1 MEHKKYN
8 QVLFGI
14 DIVKIIE
21 ERVREMAKTHW
32 KTDSCPPKFW
42 VSLNNEDDRNQSI
55 LLTISHNGFKF
66 TETLFPRKKMVYGYD
81 SILSHMVEL
90 YNRTM

>member
-1 MEHKKYN
+1 MEA
-8 QVLFGI
+8 I
-14 DIVKIIE
+14 DINQNLIDIIDNAVQWIAQQRWPKE
-21 ERVREMAKTHW
+21 EFA
-32 KTDSCPPKFW
+32 PKFW

-66 TETLFPRKKMVYGYD
+66 TETLFPRKKMVYGYT
-81 SILSHMVEL
+81 SILDHMVEL

>member
-1 MEHKKYN
+1 MEA
-8 QVLFGI
+8 I
-14 DIVKIIE
+14 DINQNLIDIIDDAVQLLAQK
-21 ERVREMAKTHW
+21 RWSR
-32 KTDSCPPKFW
+32 DDCPPKFW

-66 TETLFPRKKMVYGYD
+66 TETLFPRKKMVYGYT
-81 SILSHMVEL
+81 SILDHMVEL